1 MLIRARDNP
10 GRRRYVI
17 VHKLYDAEIKPTNRT
32 GVRLNRGSPP
42 PPVLRRP
49 VRARRTAPAGDDAD
63 GLAGRAAET
72 SSWEKR
78 RERRTGASCSCG
90 RAVPAVFRRDRGGGG
105 PRSVGRAP
113 RSPSPRE
120 FSKPSRVRRT
130 TPPPAATIS
139 FRFSRSPRE
148 TTRPVS
154 DANGPARV
162 YPVKTRTRPSR
173 IVFTFSAPDRRE
185 TPVNQTPIHAGA
197 RVHAVAARR
206 FINRRFCGFNRVR
219 EPSAKRSNV

>member
-1 MLIRARDNP
+1 MPLPIVLIRARDNP

-130 TPPPAATIS
+130 TPPP
-139 FRFSRSPRE
+139 RQRSRS
-148 TTRPVS
+148 
-154 DANGPARV
+154 DFLGAPARQRGRCR
-162 YPVKTRTRPSR
+162 TRT
-173 IVFTFSAPDRRE
+173 APR
-185 TPVNQTPIHAGA
+185 A
-197 RVHAVAARR
+197 
-206 FINRRFCGFNRVR
+206 FI
-219 EPSAKRSNV
+219 P